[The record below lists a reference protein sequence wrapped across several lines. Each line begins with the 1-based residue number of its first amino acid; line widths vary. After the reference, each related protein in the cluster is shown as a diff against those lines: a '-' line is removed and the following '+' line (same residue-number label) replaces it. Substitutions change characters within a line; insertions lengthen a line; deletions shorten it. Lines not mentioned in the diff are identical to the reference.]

1 MKIKLIIGLL
11 VITALFAGGYYLYHY
26 YYVKTL
32 RLSEIV
38 GHTDNDIVNFVVN
51 LGDFDTGLTRHD
63 KSNLKSK
70 RNYWINRLNEV
81 ASIADPQLQQQANV
95 KLLAEMMDDPSMS
108 KVCKIIT
115 AKGLIFTSKIL
126 EMMM

>member
-32 RLSEIV
+32 MLSEIV

-63 KSNLKSK
+63 LSNLKSK
-70 RNYWINRLNEV
+70 KNYWLNRIKEV
-81 ASIADPQLQQQANV
+81 ETIADNELQLQANA
-95 KLLAEMMDDPSMS
+95 KLLSDMMEDESMS
-108 KVCKIIT
+108 KVCRIISE
-115 AKGLIFTSKIL
+115 KGLGFAGKL
-126 EMMM
+126 FEMMN